1 MKKQKA
7 LNHDQVIEIVNRYP
21 NEKAATIAAD
31 FNVDVETI
39 YKTAQRYNVK
49 KSEAFK
55 ASAQSGRIKK
65 GQRLSVETEFKPGC
79 QSATKGK
86 RIEAMIKNEAKLKKW
101 RSGLWKKGH
110 KPHNTGT
117 DGEVRWRKNP
127 GYYFIRISE
136 QNWQFYHRYLWE
148 QHNGPIPEG
157 YNVVFSDRN
166 RRNCTIENLECISNE
181 ELVIRNTIHRYPKE
195 LISIMKLKG
204 KLNRQIIKQNEEQ
217 TQ

>member
-1 MKKQKA
+1 MKKEKA
-7 LNHDQVIEIVNRYP
+7 LNHDQVVEIVSRYP

-31 FNVDVETI
+31 FNVNVETI

-101 RSGLWKKGH
+101 RSGLWKEGH

-157 YNVVFSDRN
+157 YNVVFSDGN
-166 RRNCTIENLECISNE
+166 RRNCCIGNLKCISNH
-181 ELVIRNTIHRYPKE
+181 ELALRNTIQRYPKE
-195 LISIMKLKG
+195 VIEMIRLKQRINNQIKKL
-204 KLNRQIIKQNEEQ
+204 QENEQ
-217 TQ
+217 

>member
-101 RSGLWKKGH
+101 RSGLWKEGH

-148 QHNGPIPEG
+148 QHNGPIPLG
-157 YNVVFSDRN
+157 YNVVFKDGN
-166 RRNCTIENLECISNE
+166 RRHCFIENLECISNE
-181 ELVIRNTIHRYPKE
+181 ELALRNTIQRYPKE
-195 LISIMKLKG
+195 VIEMIRLKQRI
-204 KLNRQIIKQNEEQ
+204 NNQIKKIQENEQ
-217 TQ
+217 

>member
-21 NEKAATIAAD
+21 DEKAETIAAD

-101 RSGLWKKGH
+101 RSGLWKEGH

-148 QHNGPIPEG
+148 QHNGPIPLG
-157 YNVVFSDRN
+157 YNVVFKDGN
-166 RRNCTIENLECISNE
+166 RRHCFIENLECISNE
-181 ELVIRNTIHRYPKE
+181 ELALRNTIQRYPKE
-195 LISIMKLKG
+195 VIEMIRLKQRI
-204 KLNRQIIKQNEEQ
+204 NNQIKKIQENEQ
-217 TQ
+217 